1 MRLIDANRFQETLDK
16 VSREPDYQHEGEDW
30 RTGICLAGCLLDQ
43 EPTVDSYD
51 DFPDCSISGCEAA
64 SKNCHLKCKDSKQNK
79 KFYNFVEFLGKY
91 MQALYADSNGAYTE
105 ALEDLSFEVCK
116 YLEHQGIQL
125 NRVPLTAEYLD
136 SNDHRGFLRGE
147 QNENI

>member
-1 MRLIDANRFQETLDK
+1 MRIDLPSCGFRNCRYHFDGNCTKLSEYNK
-16 VSREPDYQHEGEDW
+16 CIVPH
-30 RTGICLAGCLLDQ
+30 
-43 EPTVDSYD
+43 YD

-64 SKNCHLKCKDSKQNK
+64 SKTCHLKCRDSKQNK
-79 KFYNFVEFLGKY
+79 KFYDFVDFLGKY
-91 MQALYADSNGAYTE
+91 MQALYADSNGAYKE

-136 SNDHRGFLRGE
+136 SNDHRDFLRGE